1 MSRIPINLAAVP
13 ESQFPVFPPGTYDL
27 LIKDCRQEAARSS
40 GELKLSVQ
48 FEIIAGPNGSPEN
61 AGKKVFSSYSLSE
74 KAAWRV
80 KKLCVAAG
88 MSLDEIN
95 AGVDDELLVGRTI
108 RSDLAVEKYNGRDVN
123 RVGNE
128 TPIAAAS
135 ASTNGG
141 GVPSGFSMPS
151 VSAVPAGWNTPG
163 SMPAPPPA
171 KPVG

>member
-1 MSRIPINLAAVP
+1 MSRIPIDLSKVAD
-13 ESQFPVFPPGTYDL
+13 SSFPVFPPGVYDL
-27 LIKDCRQEAARSS
+27 SIKDCRQEAAKSS

-48 FEIIAGPNGSPEN
+48 FEIVAGPNGSAEF
-61 AGKKVFSSYSLSE
+61 AGKKMFSSYSLGE

-88 MSLDEIN
+88 MSKEEID

-108 RSDLAVEKYNGRDVN
+108 RADVAVEKYNGRDTN

-128 TPIAAAS
+128 TPIVAAS
-135 ASTNGG
+135 ADGS
-141 GVPSGFSMPS
+141 GVAPGFSVPTNNS
-151 VSAVPAGWNTPG
+151 LPAGWSLPG
-163 SMPAPPPA
+163 QSPAPPPA